1 MGRQCIAWYVL
12 RVRIVMVLLI
22 DATDGRCEI
31 VIEVQRGVF
40 EDVEAVCDEGELVV
54 EDVFGDTS
62 TYGVEVD

>member
-1 MGRQCIAWYVL
+1 
-12 RVRIVMVLLI
+12 MVLLI